1 MTSAGPRKTGSL
13 PKRKRPRIHKK
24 RQGAIKP
31 GGMKNEINVTPL
43 VDVVLVLLIIF
54 MVMTPT
60 LLKQME
66 LTVPDKAEVQITPPT
81 SSDQVVVGVTKEG
94 KISINNE
101 MIAESAFIERM
112 HTVMQNSHDKLVF
125 FNIDDDAVY
134 GDVMHVMDMTR
145 GCGAKTLGIM
155 TK

>member
-1 MTSAGPRKTGSL
+1 MAFGGS
-13 PKRKRPRIHKK
+13 
-24 RQGAIKP
+24 GS
-31 GGMKNEINVTPL
+31 GGIRSDINITPL

-66 LTVPDKAEVQITPPT
+66 LTVPDKADVQITPPPT
-81 SSDQVVVGVTKEG
+81 SDQVVVGVTKEG

-101 MIAESAFIERM
+101 MIDQSAFTERM
-112 HTVMQNSHDKLVF
+112 HTIMQNSHDKLVF
-125 FNIDDDAVY
+125 FNIDDEAVY

>member
-1 MTSAGPRKTGSL
+1 MAFGPSAS
-13 PKRKRPRIHKK
+13 
-24 RQGAIKP
+24 
-31 GGMKNEINVTPL
+31 GGLRADINITPL

-66 LTVPDKAEVQITPPT
+66 LTVPEKADVQVITPT
-81 SSDQVVVGVTKEG
+81 TTDQIVVGISKEG
-94 KISINNE
+94 KIAINNE
-101 MIAESAFIERM
+101 MIAEATLTERM
-112 HTVMQNSHDKLVF
+112 HDLMKSSRDKLVF
-125 FNIDDDAVY
+125 FNIDDEANY
-134 GDVMHVMDMTR
+134 GEVMHVMDIVR

>member
-1 MTSAGPRKTGSL
+1 MAFGGSSS
-13 PKRKRPRIHKK
+13 
-24 RQGAIKP
+24 
-31 GGMKNEINVTPL
+31 GGIRSDINITPL

-66 LTVPDKAEVQITPPT
+66 LTVPEKAEVQMTPPP

-101 MIAESAFIERM
+101 MIDASAFVERM
-112 HTVMQNSHDKLVF
+112 HEIMKNSHDKLVF
-125 FNIDDDAVY
+125 FNIDDEAIY
-134 GDVMHVMDMTR
+134 GDVMHVMDLTR
-145 GCGAKTLGIM
+145 GCGAKVLGIM